1 MFYKVINRKKNV
13 TFFEA
18 NEDLFSVKIMLWS
31 VLFWYCKVVLGIS
44 INKMGTQFNLS
55 FSFLLFIE
63 EISNANLGS
72 IELIKDPLDDP
83 KLPLM
88 PLLKLR
94 SSSRSLLTLFVS

>member
-1 MFYKVINRKKNV
+1 MWLFIKADENLFY
-13 TFFEA
+13 
-18 NEDLFSVKIMLWS
+18 VKIMLWS

-63 EISNANLGS
+63 EIFDANLGS

-88 PLLKLR
+88 PLLKASQQLKVLIDTFCQLNR
-94 SSSRSLLTLFVS
+94 K